1 VSNSSRYLA
10 FVAYL
15 LSVPGALFVLLA
27 RRRDAFAVYHARQS
41 LAIAIAA
48 IVTPLAWVAVAWP
61 SAWIPYVGVLVGLSL
76 FALVIAA
83 YVGLAVSWVVGMV
96 FALRGLA
103 RPAPLVGAWATRR
116 PRAAVA
122 PDAEQETETPSE
134 LIERTSPSDA

>member
-1 VSNSSRYLA
+1 MSNSSRYLA
-10 FVAYL
+10 FIAYL
-15 LSVPGALFVLLA
+15 LSLPGALFVLLA
-27 RRRDAFAVYHARQS
+27 RRSDAFAVYHARQS

-48 IVTPLAWVAVAWP
+48 IVTPLAWVVVAWP
-61 SAWIPYVGVLVGLSL
+61 SAWIP
-76 FALVIAA
+76 

-103 RPAPLVGAWATRR
+103 KPAPLVGAWATRR
-116 PRAAVA
+116 PRVAVA